1 MRLLPLSV
9 VLPAL
14 YYVSKLLVYLFLS
27 SLPPLFG
34 FGLDVVYL
42 ILSFSCGYYAVSSV
56 SVWRLVQRMILYL
69 SHTYVR
75 WSHFLFYFCLWYF
88 TYDLL
93 WLLCEIILIIF
104 CLFSPEVIFALASML
119 SLRLAS
125 VDSAR
130 IQVCESSAR
139 HVWTESLEPTLSS
152 LCPSY
157 WFTIVLLY
165 LVYYSTRSPT
175 NWNMCWTRVV
185 GLLPQSAVL
194 PILHCFLVPF
204 CDLWTGVGWLT
215 RAFCTSSIPPS
226 RRREVFLK
234 GRGKR

>member
-75 WSHFLFYFCLWYF
+75 
-88 TYDLL
+88 
-93 WLLCEIILIIF
+93 
-104 CLFSPEVIFALASML
+104 
-119 SLRLAS
+119 
-125 VDSAR
+125 
-130 IQVCESSAR
+130 
-139 HVWTESLEPTLSS
+139 
-152 LCPSY
+152 
-157 WFTIVLLY
+157 
-165 LVYYSTRSPT
+165 
-175 NWNMCWTRVV
+175 
-185 GLLPQSAVL
+185 
-194 PILHCFLVPF
+194 
-204 CDLWTGVGWLT
+204 
-215 RAFCTSSIPPS
+215 
-226 RRREVFLK
+226 
-234 GRGKR
+234 